1 MSGTG
6 PLQNKISPKWIIL
19 FGETFVFIGT
29 ILFPF
34 SGQENHYWS
43 RVFPGFVIGSSGMML
58 VYVHSK

>member
-1 MSGTG
+1 MAGTG

-19 FGETFVFIGT
+19 FGEILVFIGT

-34 SGQENHYWS
+34 CGRQGHYWS
-43 RVFPGFVIGSSGMML
+43 RVFPGLLIGSSGMML